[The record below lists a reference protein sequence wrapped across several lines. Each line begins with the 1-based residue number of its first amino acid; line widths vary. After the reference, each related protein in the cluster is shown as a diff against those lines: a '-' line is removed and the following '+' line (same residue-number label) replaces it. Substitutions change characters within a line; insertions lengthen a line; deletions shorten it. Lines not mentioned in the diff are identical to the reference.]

1 MNEDYE
7 DLFVPNVE
15 GVVDP
20 PAVVGP
26 DPDLILEVVVELVVA
41 ANEVLDMGRVPPGVS
56 GVVCAGCNLIPL
68 PRSQRHLH
76 PDEATLPELPHE
88 IVRPFHPGEFKEEV
102 VTQIQTGHEE
112 IVSFLNILQALL
124 HVPHGGVHNHVQEH
138 LLIPKWIAEA
148 QDDEAEA
155 LSA

>member
-7 DLFVPNVE
+7 DSFVPNVE

-68 PRSQRHLH
+68 PRSQRRLH

-88 IVRPFHPGEFKEEV
+88 TVRSDRV

-112 IVSFLNILQALL
+112 VVSFLNILQALL

-148 QDDEAEA
+148 QDEVVVVTIF
-155 LSA
+155 